1 MEEKDKYSETDRNVC
16 YEHVDSG
23 GGMVLYMIFDKNI
36 KSVDIILKSFHNSG
50 EPTLEPMSDWE
61 KHSADKGH
69 WHVGYTC
76 LSMKDIE
83 FLYKKSK
90 ELFSLVNEVREN
102 DRNFNKGE
110 F

>member
-1 MEEKDKYSETDRNVC
+1 MEEKDKYSETDRTVC

-23 GGMVLYMIFDKNI
+23 GGMVSSMIFDKNI
-36 KSVDIILKSFHNSG
+36 KSVDIMLKSFHNIG
-50 EPTLEPMSDWE
+50 EPTIEPMSDWE

-69 WHVGYTC
+69 WQAEPTC

-90 ELFSLVNEVREN
+90 ELFS
-102 DRNFNKGE
+102 
-110 F
+110 